1 MEVVAQKLGAA
12 QPSVSVEQGKVL
24 DLFGALWVRGVE
36 LWVSQVKHNRNA
48 VLVVVPHDSVVR
60 VGPVVQQGVTFQDLS
75 FRILD

>member
-1 MEVVAQKLGAA
+1 
-12 QPSVSVEQGKVL
+12 
-24 DLFGALWVRGVE
+24 LFGALWVRGVE

-60 VGPVVQQGVTFQDLS
+60 VGPVVQQGMTFQDLG